1 MKKSEFFHFLKSMF
15 FNYFKVCIHFD
26 SKIKESVLFRNLK
39 RILWTLSLEKIAEEQ
54 QLFSDPLEN

>member
-1 MKKSEFFHFLKSMF
+1 MF

-26 SKIKESVLFRNLK
+26 SNIEESVLFRNLK